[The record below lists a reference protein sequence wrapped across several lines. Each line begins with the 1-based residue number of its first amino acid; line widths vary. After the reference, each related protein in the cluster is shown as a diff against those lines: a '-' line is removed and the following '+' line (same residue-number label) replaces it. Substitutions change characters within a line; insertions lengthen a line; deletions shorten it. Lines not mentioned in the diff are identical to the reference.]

1 MIGRLRGKIIE
12 KNPPEILLEVQG
24 VGYELQVPMTT
35 CYQLT
40 DIDSEITFYTH
51 LSIREDAHQ
60 LYGFLSKQ
68 ARSLFR
74 TLLKVN
80 GIGAKSAL
88 AILSS
93 MTPQEFTQAIWDKN
107 MQALVKLPGIGKKTA
122 ERLMI
127 EMRDRL
133 EDCGMEGAISMS
145 LLDKSL
151 NTGDKTCLHEA
162 ISALVALGYK
172 PQDAQKMVESIAEPQ
187 MNSETLIR
195 QALRALA

>member
-12 KNPPEILLEVQG
+12 KHPPEILLEVQG
-24 VGYELQVPMTT
+24 VGYEIQVPMTT
-35 CYQLT
+35 FYQLS
-40 DIDSEITFYTH
+40 DMEDEVTFYTH

-68 ARSLFR
+68 ERSLFR

-93 MTPQEFTQAIWDKN
+93 MTPQAFTQAILDKN
-107 MQALVKLPGIGKKTA
+107 IQALVKLPGIGKKTA

-127 EMRDRL
+127 EIHDKLAACMG
-133 EDCGMEGAISMS
+133 EASMTMT
-145 LLDKSL
+145 LMDKSVHG
-151 NTGDKTCLHEA
+151 GDKTFVHEA
-162 ISALVALGYK
+162 VSALVALGYR
-172 PQDAQKMVESIAEPQ
+172 QQEAQKMVESIAKPE
-187 MNSETLIR
+187 MNSEALIR